1 MNPLDSFVDFISSTN
16 EQPLEWSKM
25 ARILDQIKD
34 TYPISERLS
43 RRVNEVGSF
52 LHENW
57 AVIGNRSKT
66 LVYRKLKHVSDEAR
80 AETGDASQLLVIMVS
95 NHLPCL
101 EPPSQSVL
109 TLLLS
114 SLQPTTLSILAFL
127 ETNEDKRTWAIKV
140 PRILLVRAINKVY
153 DLCPNNSRFKRWCKT
168 LSDSKMF
175 SNWDKEPGADQLR
188 ILKTLYE
195 TRRSI
200 AQAQENNTVNGKAE
214 FLGYLVRR
222 LPSSSSHL
230 SLNFLET
237 AYRD

>member
-1 MNPLDSFVDFISSTN
+1 LPDRSAASQNSGGRGKRQEKPPFLLSSLLFPHPAPLLPSSFPQDPRSQLDLQVYVTMNPLDSFVDFISSTN

-66 LVYRKLKHVSDEAR
+66 LVYRKLKHVSNEAT
-80 AETGDASQLLVIMVS
+80 AETGDASQLIEIMVS

-114 SLQPTTLSILAFL
+114 SL
-127 ETNEDKRTWAIKV
+127 
-140 PRILLVRAINKVY
+140 
-153 DLCPNNSRFKRWCKT
+153 
-168 LSDSKMF
+168 
-175 SNWDKEPGADQLR
+175 
-188 ILKTLYE
+188 
-195 TRRSI
+195 
-200 AQAQENNTVNGKAE
+200 
-214 FLGYLVRR
+214 
-222 LPSSSSHL
+222 
-230 SLNFLET
+230 
-237 AYRD
+237 